1 MSKSEYKRYAAQMPE
16 VFKVIRNAALDEALA
31 IVIKE
36 PEYISNSQSK
46 RQGYARATNDMERAI
61 RALKD

>member
-1 MSKSEYKRYAAQMPE
+1 MSKSDKLNPINILARFRDD
-16 VFKVIRNAALDEALA
+16 VRNNTLDEVLA